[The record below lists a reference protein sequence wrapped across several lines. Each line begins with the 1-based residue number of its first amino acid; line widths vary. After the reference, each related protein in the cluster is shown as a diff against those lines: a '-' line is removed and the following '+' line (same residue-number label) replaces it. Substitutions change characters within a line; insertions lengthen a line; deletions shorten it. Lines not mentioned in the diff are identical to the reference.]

1 MKRIHFILAFIGT
14 IFIGLTYGQDTI
26 EYRQKNAAL
35 FSNNYTFYRL
45 NKTDKNGIFKQ
56 TTFTDD
62 GQSWFGQGIFK
73 EKRRCIVLTFDTT
86 KFNHRVEFKT
96 KENNKDILNIKW
108 FDWWGEPQEFFNI
121 KYKDTTSN
129 NKIYQTNWV
138 KGYVEIPLTE
148 LQDKN
153 LSLYVFNSNRKILD
167 FKVPEGINE
176 ISIFANDTM
185 RIHTHNKTKEK
196 LRKRKNG
203 FITLGMW
210 TKGKKTLFVKREK

>member
-1 MKRIHFILAFIGT
+1 MKRTQFILAFIGT
-14 IFIGLTYGQDTI
+14 ILLGWTYGQDTI

-35 FSNNYTFYRL
+35 FSNNYTFYKL
-45 NKTDKNGIFKQ
+45 NTTDRKGTFKQ

-62 GQSWFGQGIFK
+62 GQSWFGQGTFK
-73 EKRRCIVLTFDTT
+73 EKRRSIVLNFDTT
-86 KFNHRVEFKT
+86 KFNHRVEFKM
-96 KENNKDILNIKW
+96 KENNKDILIIKW

-129 NKIYQTNWV
+129 KKIYQLNWV
-138 KGYVEIPLTE
+138 KEYVEIPLTE

-167 FKVPEGINE
+167 FIVPDKVNE
-176 ISIFANDTM
+176 IVIFANDTM
-185 RIHTHNKTKEK
+185 RIHTYNKTKQK

-203 FITLGMW
+203 FMTVGMW
-210 TKGKKTLFVKREK
+210 TKGKKTLFVKREE